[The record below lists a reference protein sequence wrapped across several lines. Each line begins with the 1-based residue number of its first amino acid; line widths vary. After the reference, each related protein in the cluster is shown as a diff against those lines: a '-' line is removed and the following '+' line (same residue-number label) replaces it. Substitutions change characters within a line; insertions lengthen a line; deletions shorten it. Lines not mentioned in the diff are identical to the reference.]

1 MDGLLADL
9 FSAVSFK
16 LFNKPYNQLTPEE
29 KTEAKKIWYDKEH
42 FVDNFE
48 EVEEFFAGLQPFG
61 EHGELTKAI
70 VDTVVNTAGGYNIC
84 SHPAGIDSKA
94 SEAGKRIWIHK
105 HLNPLPDEMIFP
117 QSKALYA
124 INKETGKPNVLVDDF
139 PPYINAWRNAGGI
152 AIEMRTD
159 NFRSVKEVVD
169 FLTKELE
176 AAKEQIQNKIIKKE
190 SFDSIYETLSL
201 KFSL

>member
-1 MDGLLADL
+1 
-9 FSAVSFK
+9 
-16 LFNKPYNQLTPEE
+16 
-29 KTEAKKIWYDKEH
+29 
-42 FVDNFE
+42 
-48 EVEEFFAGLQPFG
+48 
-61 EHGELTKAI
+61 
-70 VDTVVNTAGGYNIC
+70 
-84 SHPAGIDSKA
+84 
-94 SEAGKRIWIHK
+94 
-105 HLNPLPDEMIFP
+105 MIFP